1 MPNAGEGIFWGDAQS
16 DPKRKYR
23 FFFYLGG
30 VPVWVVK
37 SVSAKPEATIASG
50 TLQSVLPWATLLS
63 QILQEL

>member
-1 MPNAGEGIFWGDAQS
+1 MANAGEGIFWGDAQA

-37 SVSAKPEATIASG
+37 SVSAKPEATIAS
-50 TLQSVLPWATLLS
+50 
-63 QILQEL
+63 QEHQYLNHT